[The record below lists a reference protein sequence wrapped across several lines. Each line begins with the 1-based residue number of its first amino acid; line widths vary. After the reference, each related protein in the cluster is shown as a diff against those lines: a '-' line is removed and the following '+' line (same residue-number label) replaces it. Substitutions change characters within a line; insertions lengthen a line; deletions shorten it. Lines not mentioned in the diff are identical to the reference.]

1 MRRTT
6 RNATAITTGGIGKK
20 DYHYAVKMAKH
31 MRSLN
36 TSNTRAVY
44 KTVIAGVMAMA
55 VGSSGADG
63 QGATRVAL
71 SLQQA
76 VVDYRYT
83 SIFDRPI
90 QYMLR
95 ERAFDFVRRAAH
107 ETTNERIWAYVP
119 GKLVLLGK
127 ETDSSGSVKA
137 NMELLTALMK
147 ENSELDLL
155 HTHVKKNFSCNDS
168 ENPVT
173 MFTNDALCRS
183 QIVEKLK
190 NSVPSP
196 YDLSDAI
203 LAANMYNTL
212 QANNWKL
219 SNFVFTPISEVQYRS
234 TATGLYRLKLRGD
247 RALRTKMGMIGSYS
261 RDFPDE
267 IVPKRV
273 SGILSVEDMNSYVQK
288 LVDRYGRYKEF
299 TMSVNMLSR
308 QKGKKS

>member
-31 MRSLN
+31 MKSLN

-63 QGATRVAL
+63 QRATIPVAL

-76 VVDYRYT
+76 LDDYNYT

-95 ERAFDFVRRAAH
+95 EKAFDFVRRAIH

-137 NMELLTALMK
+137 NMELLTALMQ

-155 HTHVKKNFSCNDS
+155 HTHVKKNF
-168 ENPVT
+168 
-173 MFTNDALCRS
+173 
-183 QIVEKLK
+183 
-190 NSVPSP
+190 
-196 YDLSDAI
+196 
-203 LAANMYNTL
+203 
-212 QANNWKL
+212 
-219 SNFVFTPISEVQYRS
+219 
-234 TATGLYRLKLRGD
+234 
-247 RALRTKMGMIGSYS
+247 
-261 RDFPDE
+261 
-267 IVPKRV
+267 
-273 SGILSVEDMNSYVQK
+273 
-288 LVDRYGRYKEF
+288 
-299 TMSVNMLSR
+299 
-308 QKGKKS
+308 